1 MADYQKMYAVLC
13 GAIDNALD
21 DLQTIPLAYPCA
33 RRLHDAL
40 MAAEKSM
47 WIQRSMPQRQSLKRL
62 YSLKSTNKKTAC
74 VRT

>member
-1 MADYQKMYAVLC
+1 MGDSMADYQKMYAVLC

-40 MAAEKSM
+40 MAAEK
-47 WIQRSMPQRQSLKRL
+47 IYVDTAL
-62 YSLKSTNKKTAC
+62 YATKTAPQKIIQLKIDK
-74 VRT
+74 